1 MKVIFLHIWILIF
14 VFYNIM
20 ETYQKLIKEN
30 RYWEVIVTKIN
41 NTLIVK
47 TRYGLN
53 GGKTTETKP
62 QTFQKSKGLTFIKK
76 KITDKIRTGYKPESG
91 KEIKNKQVKSFIKPM
106 SAILLEGNE
115 NKIVFPAYVQPKLDG
130 FRGITFRGTNKSSG
144 KVSIVSRNGLPYPHL
159 EKIKKE
165 LESFPLIKQGYS
177 LDGELYIHGVS
188 IGELRSVLGRK
199 ELNNQ
204 KVINIEKNIKY
215 YIFDFFKNN
224 EEIPFE
230 KRLLKLQEAFNNWN
244 SKLVQLTDTK
254 IVKSLEDVKTSRN
267 KFIENGYEG
276 IIVRNKNGIYLPGK
290 KSIDVFRSKEF
301 KTDLFMII
309 GANEG
314 KGNNKGTV
322 IWELQCLNTK
332 KTFTAKP
339 IGTKEERTQLYNNR
353 NKYIGLKIPI
363 KYYELDKTTGCVT
376 RHPVALEV

>member
-1 MKVIFLHIWILIF
+1 MNELSFP
-14 VFYNIM
+14 
-20 ETYQKLIKEN
+20 KLIKEN
-30 RYWEVIVTKIN
+30 RYWEIIVTEIDN
-41 NTLIVK
+41 NTISVK
-47 TRYGLN
+47 TRYGIN
-53 GGKTTETKP
+53 GGKITETKP
-62 QTFQKSKGLTFIKK
+62 QTFQKSKGLTFVKK
-76 KITDKIRTGYKPESG
+76 KITDKIRNGYKPENG
-91 KEIKNKQVKSFIKPM
+91 KEIKNKQVKLFIKPM

-130 FRGITFRGTNKSSG
+130 FRGVVIKSSSG

-165 LESFPLIKQGYS
+165 LESFPLIKQGYN

-199 ELNNQ
+199 ELNSQ

-215 YIFDFFKNN
+215 YIFDFFKNK

-230 KRLLKLQEAFNNWN
+230 KRLLTLQEAF
-244 SKLVQLTDTK
+244 KLWKSPQAHLVHLIETK
-254 IVKSLEDVKTSRN
+254 TVKSLNDVETLRN
-267 KFIENGYEG
+267 QFIENGYEG
-276 IIVRNKNGIYLPGK
+276 IIVRNKNGIYLSGK
-290 KSIDVFRSKEF
+290 KSSDVFRSKDF
-301 KTDLFMII
+301 KTGNFKII

-339 IGTKEERTQLYNNR
+339 IGTKEERTELYKNR
-353 NKYIGLKIPI
+353 TKYIGLKIPI
-363 KYYELDKTTGCVT
+363 KYYEIDNTTGCVT
-376 RHPVALEV
+376 RHPVALKIKV

>member
-1 MKVIFLHIWILIF
+1 
-14 VFYNIM
+14 
-20 ETYQKLIKEN
+20 
-30 RYWEVIVTKIN
+30 
-41 NTLIVK
+41 
-47 TRYGLN
+47 
-53 GGKTTETKP
+53 
-62 QTFQKSKGLTFIKK
+62 
-76 KITDKIRTGYKPESG
+76 
-91 KEIKNKQVKSFIKPM
+91 
-106 SAILLEGNE
+106 
-115 NKIVFPAYVQPKLDG
+115 
-130 FRGITFRGTNKSSG
+130 
-144 KVSIVSRNGLPYPHL
+144 L

-177 LDGELYIHGVS
+177 LDGELYIPGVS

-254 IVKSLEDVKTSRN
+254 IVKSLEDIKKSRN

-276 IIVRNKNGIYLPGK
+276 IIVRNKNGIYLHGK

-301 KTDLFMII
+301 KTNLFMII

-339 IGTKEERTQLYNNR
+339 IGTKEERTKLYNNR

-363 KYYELDKTTGCVT
+363 KYYDIDKNTGCVT
-376 RHPVALEV
+376 RHPVALKISDL

>member
-1 MKVIFLHIWILIF
+1 
-14 VFYNIM
+14 M
-20 ETYQKLIKEN
+20 ETFPKLIKEN
-30 RYWEVIVTKIN
+30 RYWKIIVTEIN
-41 NTLIVK
+41 DDIISVK
-47 TRYGLN
+47 TRYGVN
-53 GGKTTETKP
+53 GGKITETKP
-62 QTFQKSKGLTFIKK
+62 QTFKKSKGLTFVKK
-76 KITDKIRTGYKPESG
+76 KIIDKIRNGYKHESG
-91 KEIKNKQVKSFIKPM
+91 KEIKNKQLKSFIKPM

-130 FRGITFRGTNKSSG
+130 FRGVVIKSFSG

-165 LESFPLIKQGYS
+165 LESFPLIKQGYN

-199 ELNNQ
+199 ELNSQ
-204 KVINIEKNIKY
+204 KVINVEKNIKY
-215 YIFDFFKNN
+215 YIFDFFKDK

-230 KRLLKLQEAFNNWN
+230 KRLLKLQESFKLWK
-244 SKLVQLTDTK
+244 SKLVHLIDTK
-254 IVKSLEDVKTSRN
+254 KVKSLEDVKTLRN

-290 KSIDVFRSKEF
+290 KSTDVFRSKDF
-301 KTDLFMII
+301 KTGMFVII

-339 IGTKEERTQLYNNR
+339 IGTKEERTELYKNR
-353 NKYIGLKIPI
+353 NKYIGLKINI
-363 KYYELDKTTGCVT
+363 KYYEIDKTTGCVT
-376 RHPVALEV
+376 RHPVALKIKN